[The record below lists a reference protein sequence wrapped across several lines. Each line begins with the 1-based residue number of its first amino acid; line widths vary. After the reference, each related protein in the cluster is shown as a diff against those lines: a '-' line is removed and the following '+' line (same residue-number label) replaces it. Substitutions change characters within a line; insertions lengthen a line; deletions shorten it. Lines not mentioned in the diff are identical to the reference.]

1 MIPRELVRK
10 IRRIQIYTNRAVNDV
25 LAGSYHSVFKGR
37 GMEFEEVREYQ
48 PGDDIR
54 TIDWNVTARSGKP
67 HIKRYREER
76 ELTVMIMVDASA
88 SGRFGTADQLKS
100 EVAAEL
106 SALLAFSAIKNND
119 KVGLIMFTDRV
130 EKFVPPGK
138 GTEHVL
144 RVIRDLLSFRPRG
157 KSTSIE
163 EAISFLGRVTTKR
176 SVVFLVSDFLESGYE
191 QSLKVINRR
200 HDVIA
205 VTIMDPVETEV
216 PDLGLILIED
226 AETGESRLVDTGS
239 SSFRTGYKA
248 RALQRRHELDRLFRS
263 AAVDQIEIVT
273 DRSFVHPLV
282 RFFKKRERRLK

>member
-1 MIPRELVRK
+1 M
-10 IRRIQIYTNRAVNDV
+10 NDV

-54 TIDWNVTARSGKP
+54 TIDWNVTARSGEP

-248 RALQRRHELDRLFRS
+248 RALQRRHDLDRLFRS

>member
-10 IRRIQIYTNRAVNDV
+10 IRRIQIYTNRVVNDV

-48 PGDDIR
+48 PGDDVKS
-54 TIDWNVTARSGKP
+54 IDWNVTARSGKP

-76 ELTVMIMVDASA
+76 ELTVMLMVDVSA

-130 EKFVPPGK
+130 EKFVPPGQ
-138 GTEHVL
+138 GIEHVL
-144 RVIRDLLSFRPRG
+144 RVIRDLLSFKPTR
-157 KSTSIE
+157 KTTNIE
-163 EAISFLGRVTTKR
+163 GALSFLGRITTKR
-176 SVVFLVSDFLESGYE
+176 CVVFLVSDFLGMGYE
-191 QSLKVINRR
+191 RSLKVINRR
-200 HDVIA
+200 HDIIA
-205 VTIMDPVETEV
+205 VTIIDPVETEIM
-216 PDLGLILIED
+216 DLGFILIED
-226 AETGESRLVDTGS
+226 AETGECRLIDTGS
-239 SSFRTGYKA
+239 ESFRKGYKA
-248 RALQRRHELDRLFRS
+248 RSLGRRRELTRMLQS
-263 AAVDQIEIVT
+263 ASVDQIEVLT

-282 RFFKKRERRLK
+282 RFFRRREHRM